1 MEWIHSALN
10 ADGMLKLI
18 YYIRERNIMK
28 KLLKFVGYIVVSGL
42 AVISLY
48 LVNLF
53 LMKPYSIDHYL
64 AKELTMG
71 LLESPEYMTYIGIF
85 DPYNAIL
92 KHNQKLSINTLAD
105 GEEDYQ
111 DSLKHLSMLKKYDS
125 ETLTE
130 VQKVTQKIA
139 IFDTENSIDR
149 FENFRFHSYPFNQIS
164 GNHLNLVEFMTDTH
178 PVRNYRE
185 ASDYIKRVRLID
197 ESMKSD
203 LLWLEEQK
211 KLGIFAPQFVFDH
224 VIRQLNEL
232 LSYTDD
238 ENPLM
243 QVFIRKVSEL
253 EISPEKKEALFDELS
268 AVIKSDVKPG
278 YELILQ
284 FMESNYTNANPHH
297 GAWSQPNGDAY
308 YASRLRSYTT
318 TDYTAEEIHQIGL
331 SEVERISNRMKEI
344 FMMLGYEVN
353 KPIGEMMNDLNE
365 NPEFLY
371 ADTPDRKEIVI
382 ADYNQ
387 MVKEAEEDVR
397 PYFERFP
404 ISPVEVRAV
413 PEYSEKTA
421 AGGYYQ
427 APSLDGSRPGVFY
440 ANLYDIKQTPTFGMR
455 TLTFHEA
462 VPGHH
467 FQIALN
473 QENEKLTL
481 YRKMGYR
488 TSAFTEGW
496 ALYSEQLAVEAGMTK
511 NLYDELGVLQ
521 SEMFRANRLV
531 VDTGMHYKRWT
542 REEAMDYMK
551 KTTGMSDTE
560 VRVEIERYIV
570 WPGQAT
576 SYKMGMLKILEL
588 REKAKQA
595 LGDKFDI
602 KKFHTVVLDQGIVP
616 LFILE
621 DIINEWVE
629 SF

>member
-1 MEWIHSALN
+1 
-10 ADGMLKLI
+10 
-18 YYIRERNIMK
+18 MK

-185 ASDYIKRVRLID
+185 ATDYIKRVRLID

-531 VDTGMHYKRWT
+531 VDTGMHFKRWT
-542 REEAMDYMK
+542 REEAMEYMK

-588 REKAKQA
+588 REKAKKA
-595 LGDKFDI
+595 LGEKFDI
-602 KKFHTVVLDQGIVP
+602 RKFHTVVLDQGIVP
-616 LFILE
+616 LFVLE
-621 DIINEWVE
+621 DIIDEWIM
-629 SF
+629 SY